1 MDTRQKHTRKTTKR
15 AKRRLEQVREP
26 RSPQDLARA
35 MFIQA
40 DQTEKFL
47 GPRGEA

>member
-1 MDTRQKHTRKTTKR
+1 MDTRQRHTRKTTKR
-15 AKRRLEQVREP
+15 VKRRLEQVRPP

-40 DQTEKFL
+40 DQRRAQRK
-47 GPRGEA
+47 A